1 MEIGVKLSSMEGKTR
16 DFAMSKFEE
25 EQKPSQPI
33 KKKQT
38 STEMWR
44 EFVDNTT
51 LHGIRYVFMRR
62 HVLIRL
68 LWLVLLLSSG
78 GYYIFTVYRAF
89 NKYYS
94 RPINTVLSRKNLRE
108 MDFPAVTICSL
119 NLFAR
124 SKIIMTDDNPLFE
137 SSGLNISTCA
147 VTSEVR
153 GHRPC
158 GLSLLCCCAP
168 ISEEDAL
175 LSVPNCTRQYRQDLL
190 AAMQTSGHQPSIE
203 EIYRYYSQD
212 ISEFARSIC
221 TFGWQ
226 ETECSAKE
234 FVPMVTPWGMCYT
247 FNSGIDGKV
256 KSVDTAGVSSGLT
269 VILDTQTHEYT
280 QGKFSEGFKVLVY
293 GQGEYFDEWEGVNVG
308 PGQHAFIALSQKR
321 VCLFSYLLQLL
332 FNQSKS

>member
-1 MEIGVKLSSMEGKTR
+1 MEGKTS
-16 DFAMSKFEE
+16 DFAMAKFEE
-25 EQKPSQPI
+25 EQKPP
-33 KKKQT
+33 KPNNKNQT
-38 STEMWR
+38 SAEMWR

-68 LWLVLLLSSG
+68 LWLLLLLSSG
-78 GYYIFTVYRAF
+78 GYYVFTVYRAF

-94 RPINTVLSRKNLRE
+94 RPISTVLSRKNLKE
-108 MDFPAVTICSL
+108 MDFPAVTICQL

-124 SKIIMTDDNPLFE
+124 SKILMTDDNPQFA
-137 SSGLNISTCA
+137 SSGLNLSSCA

-168 ISEEDAL
+168 ISEEKAL
-175 LSVPNCTRQYRQDLL
+175 VLPNCTRQYRQDLL
-190 AAMQTSGHQPSIE
+190 AVMQTSGHQPNIE
-203 EIYRYYSQD
+203 ELYQYYSQN
-212 ISEFARSIC
+212 ISEFARTWC

-226 ETECSAKE
+226 ETECSAKD
-234 FVPMVTPWGMCYT
+234 FVPVVTPWGMCYT

-256 KSVDTAGVSSGLT
+256 KSVNTAGVSSGLT
-269 VILDTQTHEYT
+269 LILDTQTYEYT
-280 QGKFSEGFKVLVY
+280 QGKFSEGFKVLIH
-293 GQGEYFDEWEGVNVG
+293 GQGEYFDEWEGINVG

-321 VCLFSYLLQLL
+321 VCL
-332 FNQSKS
+332 QSFVIYNSC

>member
-1 MEIGVKLSSMEGKTR
+1 MEGKMN
-16 DFAMSKFEE
+16 DFAKFEE
-25 EQKPSQPI
+25 RQEPSQQN
-33 KKKQT
+33 KKYQT
-38 STEMWR
+38 SAEMWR

-51 LHGIRYVFMRR
+51 LHGIRYVFMKR

-78 GYYIFTVYRAF
+78 AYYIFTVYRAF
-89 NKYYS
+89 NKYYN
-94 RPINTVLSRKNLRE
+94 RPISTVLSRKNLKE
-108 MDFPAVTICSL
+108 MDFPAVTICPL

-124 SKIIMTDDNPLFE
+124 SKILMTDDNPLFA
-137 SSGLNISTCA
+137 SSGLNISSCA

-168 ISEEDAL
+168 ISEEEAL
-175 LSVPNCTRQYRQDLL
+175 VFPNCTKQYRQDLL
-190 AAMQTSGHQPSIE
+190 AVLQALGHQPNME
-203 EIYRYYSQD
+203 EIYRYYSQN
-212 ISEFARSIC
+212 ISEFARSLC

-226 ETECSAKE
+226 ETECSAND
-234 FVPMVTPWGMCYT
+234 FVPTVTEWGMCYT
-247 FNSGIDGKV
+247 FNSGVNGKV

-280 QGKFSEGFKVLVY
+280 QGKYSEGFKVLIH
-293 GQGEYFDEWEGVNVG
+293 GQGEYIDEWEGINVG

-321 VCLFSYLLQLL
+321 VRFFVIYNSC
-332 FNQSKS
+332 